1 MKTKMKTQ
9 DGITMPKR
17 PSFLHEL
24 FRTKKIAA
32 FGLCLLVFFLLVA
45 VFADVIAPVKMV
57 NGQLP
62 TSVLDKLKPP
72 SLEHPFGTD
81 SVGRDLLSYMIYGCR
96 TSVILGIVC
105 TILSTVVS
113 LIIGVAS
120 AVIGGWFDLLVQRF
134 VDAWQ
139 CVPGMLIMLIMMSI
153 LGNGLVQLIIVIA
166 LPAGIG
172 GSRMVRSAAISVKDS
187 GYSKM
192 STMLGGSQLW
202 KMLQHV
208 TPNIL
213 PVVIMNLAG
222 SLGGV
227 IMMEAS
233 MNFLGFGVSVNT
245 PSWGAL
251 LSGQGRSNMYIAPW
265 LAMIPGIAIAIMVF
279 ASAMLGDGVRDIL
292 DPRLK
297 GGVGSYA
304 GHKLKKIVEQ
314 KKRDLN
320 MF

>member
-1 MKTKMKTQ
+1 MKKTPVEQ
-9 DGITMPKR
+9 DAMRK

-24 FRTKKIAA
+24 FYTKPLAG

-45 VFADVIAPVKMV
+45 VFADAAAPVKAVDGMI
-57 NGQLP
+57 P
-62 TSVLDKLKPP
+62 SSVLEKLQAP
-72 SLEHPFGTD
+72 SLKHFFGTD
-81 SVGRDLLSYMIYGCR
+81 SMGRDVLSYMIYGCR
-96 TSVILGIVC
+96 TSVILGIIC
-105 TILSTVVS
+105 TILSTIVS
-113 LIIGVAS
+113 LIIGVTS
-120 AVIGGWFDLLVQRF
+120 AVIGGWFDLIVQRI

-139 CVPGMLIMLIMMSI
+139 CVPGMLIMLILMSI
-153 LGNGLVQLIIVIA
+153 LGNGLIQLIIVIA
-166 LPAGIG
+166 VPAGIG

-202 KMLQHV
+202 KMVQHV

-213 PVVIMNLAG
+213 PIIIMNLAG

-245 PSWGAL
+245 PSWGAM
-251 LSGQGRSNMYIAPW
+251 LSGQGRSNMYMAPW

-297 GGVGSYA
+297 GGVGSYSA
-304 GHKLKKIVEQ
+304 SKIKRIVEQ
-314 KKRDLN
+314 KKRDLHIL
-320 MF
+320 